1 MNYSGRASELEGIV
15 NSVVTDDSPVFHDLS
30 AHLSRAKM
38 TARSTI
44 DMRWRNFLSPEFRK
58 KFQREVPL
66 FF

>member
-15 NSVVTDDSPVFHDLS
+15 NSVVTDDGPVYHALS
-30 AHLSRAKM
+30 VHLSRAKM

-66 FF
+66 FL

>member
-15 NSVVTDDSPVFHDLS
+15 NSVVTDDSPVYHALS
-30 AHLSRAKM
+30 VHLSRAKM

-66 FF
+66 FL